1 MTEMPP
7 SPDESHTQKSELPPQ
22 SFQTLAS
29 WRQEFSRLMLLAL
42 LGALVGWAFSHAT
55 LGLCAVI
62 LSYLVLHLRRLAELR
77 AWLKH
82 PKRYEL
88 SEPGGIWGEVFDRLL
103 DMQRRNRK
111 KKKRLSAML
120 SEFQASTAALP
131 DGAVVLGPNGEIVWF
146 NHAAQKLL
154 GLRSPQDIGLRIP
167 NLLRS
172 PAFADYFVTGVY
184 DNEVEAPSP
193 LNHARILSFRI
204 IPYGHDQRLLI
215 ARDISD
221 LKRLETTRRD
231 FVANASHELRTPLTV
246 LRGYL
251 EMLEPETQARGALAD
266 WRVPI
271 LEMKNQTQRMESLVA
286 DMLKLARLETGMQ
299 NQQELLDVPRLIG
312 RVVEEAKAMSRESHR
327 FEQQVEGELFLRG
340 MEAEIFSIFTNL
352 LSNAVRYTPAG
363 GVIRVQWIA
372 EQDGACF
379 SVADSGIGISAWD
392 LPRLTER
399 FYRVDEGRSRA
410 SGGTGLGL
418 SIVKHAMEHHEGRL
432 QIESEPGVGSTFSCH
447 FPRTRVE
454 RVMPQETVGG

>member
-7 SPDESHTQKSELPPQ
+7 SLDESHAQKPEPPPQ

-29 WRQEFSRLMLLAL
+29 WRQEFSKLMLLAL
-42 LGALVGWAFSHAT
+42 LGALVGWMFSHAT

-62 LSYLVLHLRRLAELR
+62 VFYLALHLRRLAELR

-88 SEPGGIWGEVFDRLL
+88 SEPSGIWGEVFDRLL
-103 DMQRRNRK
+103 DMQRRSRK

-131 DGAVVLGPNGEIVWF
+131 DGAVVLGPSGEIVWF

-172 PAFADYFVTGVY
+172 PVFADYLTAGVY
-184 DNEVEAPSP
+184 ESEVETPSP
-193 LNHARILSFRI
+193 LSNAKTLSLRI

-215 ARDISD
+215 ARDVSD
-221 LKRLETTRRD
+221 MKRLETARRD

-251 EMLEPETQARGALAD
+251 EMLEPEAKERGVLAD

-271 LEMKNQTQRMESLVA
+271 LEMKSQTQRMESLVA
-286 DMLKLARLETGMQ
+286 DMLKLARLEADSQ
-299 NQQELLDVPRLIG
+299 NRQELLDVPRLIG
-312 RVVEEAKAMSRESHR
+312 RVVEEAKAMSQGNHR
-327 FEQQVEGELFLRG
+327 FEQQVEQRLFLLG
-340 MEAEIFSIFTNL
+340 GEVEIFSVFTNL
-352 LSNAVRYTPAG
+352 VSNAVRYTPAG
-363 GVIRVQWIA
+363 GVIRVQWMP

-379 SVADSGIGISAWD
+379 SVADSGIGISARD

-418 SIVKHAMEHHEGRL
+418 SIVKHAMERHEGRL
-432 QIESEPGVGSTFSCH
+432 QIESELGVGSTFSCH
-447 FPRTRVE
+447 FPRSRIE
-454 RVMPQETVGG
+454 KIALQETVGS

>member
-7 SPDESHTQKSELPPQ
+7 SLDPSHEQKTELPPQ

-29 WRQEFSRLMLLAL
+29 WRQELSKLLLLAL
-42 LGALVGWAFSHAT
+42 LGLLVGWVFSHAI
-55 LGLCAVI
+55 LGLCAFLV
-62 LSYLVLHLRRLAELR
+62 SYLALHLRRLAELR

-88 SEPGGIWGEVFDRLL
+88 SEPSGIWGEVFDRLL
-103 DMQRRNRK
+103 DMQRRSRK

-131 DGAVVLGPNGEIVWF
+131 DGAVVLGSNGEIVWF
-146 NHAAQKLL
+146 NHAAHKML

-172 PAFADYFVTGVY
+172 PAFADYFAAGAY
-184 DNEVEAPSP
+184 EEEVEAPSP
-193 LNHARILSFRI
+193 LNRAKTLSLRI
-204 IPYGHDQRLLI
+204 IPYGNDQRLLI
-215 ARDISD
+215 TRDVSD

-251 EMLEPETQARGALAD
+251 EMLEPETRERGALAD

-271 LEMKNQTQRMESLVA
+271 LEMKSQTQRMESLVA
-286 DMLKLARLETGMQ
+286 DMLKLARLEADTQ
-299 NQQELLDVPRLIG
+299 TRQELLDVPRLIE
-312 RVVEEAKAMSRESHR
+312 RVIEEAKSMSQGNHR
-327 FEQQVEGELFLRG
+327 FEQQIEQGLFLLG
-340 MEAEIFSIFTNL
+340 GEVEVLSIFTNL
-352 LSNAVRYTPAG
+352 VFNAVRYTPAG
-363 GVIRVQWIA
+363 GVIRVQWIT

-379 SVADSGIGISAWD
+379 SVADSGIGISARD

-418 SIVKHAMEHHEGRL
+418 SIVKHAMERHEGRL
-432 QIESEPGVGSTFSCH
+432 QIESEVGVGSTFRCH
-447 FPRTRVE
+447 FPLARTE
-454 RVMPQETVGG
+454 KITPQETVGS